1 MNVILV
7 NPADQVVGEMEK
19 LAAHEQGLLHR
30 AFSVFIF
37 RDTDQGRELL
47 LQQRANGKYH
57 SGGLWTNTCCSHPQP
72 GETTLAA
79 GERRLM
85 EEVGIRAQL
94 SEVGSFIYKAAFDN
108 GLSEHEL
115 DHVLIGEYDGA
126 LDLINPEEIQAIK
139 WIKID
144 QLQQGLVDNPQNYTA
159 WFAQALAIAVA

>member
-7 NPADQVVGEMEK
+7 NSADQVVGEMEK
-19 LAAHEQGLLHR
+19 LAAHQQGLLHR

-37 RDTDQGRELL
+37 RSTEQRREVL
-47 LQQRANGKYH
+47 LQQRADGKYH

-85 EEVGIRAQL
+85 EEVGIAVKL
-94 SEVGSFIYKAAFDN
+94 CEVGSFIYRADFDN

-115 DHVLIGEYDGA
+115 DHALIGEYSGA
-126 LDLINPEEIQAIK
+126 LDYVNPEEIQAVR

-144 QLQQGLVDNPQNYTA
+144 QLQQDLVANPQNYTA